1 MARSSTSEVLRAH
14 CAAIAEEEAIL
25 REGGGKAGHERQ
37 RKMGRLSVRERI
49 RHLLDKDSP
58 FFEIELWA
66 AYKMYEQWGKIPAA
80 GVVTGIGNVEGVPC
94 MIVANDATV
103 KAGAFFPATTK
114 KVIRAQRIAFEC
126 ALPLVYLV
134 DSAGVFLPMQDE
146 IFPDEDDFGRIFRNN
161 SVISAAGV
169 PQFAAIM
176 GNCVAGG
183 AYLPVLCDKI
193 LMTEGSGL
201 YLAGPSLVKA
211 AIGQVVDAEE
221 LGGARMHSEI
231 SGTVDFFEK
240 DDPSCLKRLR
250 SLVALLPEAKSS
262 GALGERALPGKS
274 KPAKNPDSVYDLIS
288 FDGRKNYDVRD
299 LLATVVD
306 ENSLDEYKADYGKT
320 LVTAYARING
330 RPVGIVANQRVQVRT
345 KKEGIQMGGVI
356 YSDSADKAAR
366 FVMDCNQTNLP
377 IIFFQDVSGFM
388 VGRDAEESG
397 IIRSGAKLVN
407 AVSNSVV
414 PKITVIV
421 GGSFGAGNYAMCGK
435 AYDPRFIVAWP
446 NARYA
451 VMGAAQASDTVFS
464 ILARAHERGDKKA
477 CWTTS
482 RVQRRKRISTPE
494 SSKRSHLSICRCN
507 DPMPVVLIEKE
518 SPQIT
523 VVTLNRPERR
533 NALTLELLTEL
544 CAAIKVASEQP
555 EQRVLILRGSGVAF
569 CTGLDLKEAADS
581 TKAHATAEMVA
592 NTLVA
597 ISQTRLV
604 TIAAVHG
611 AAVAGGAGIMSACD
625 FVVAAERTKIGYPE
639 VRRGL
644 VAGLVMTFLRRQ
656 VGERNMRE
664 LLFSGDLIDAA
675 RAREIGL
682 VNRVVVPDDLMNE
695 AQKFAASVLQGAPGA
710 LAQTK
715 RLVEELWWRSVK
727 EDVDVALRYHMQ
739 ARESEEAHEGI
750 AAFNEK
756 RKPNWTQ

>member
-14 CAAIAEEEAIL
+14 CAAIAEEEAVL

-37 RKMGRLSVRERI
+37 RKMGRLPARERV
-49 RHLLDKDSP
+49 RGLLDKDSP
-58 FFEIELWA
+58 FFEIGLWA
-66 AYKMYEQWGKIPAA
+66 AYKMYEEWGKIPAA

-94 MIVANDATV
+94 MVVANDATV

-134 DSAGVFLPMQDE
+134 DSAGVFLPLQDE

-211 AIGQVVDAEE
+211 AIGQIVEAEE
-221 LGGARMHSEI
+221 LGGARMHAEI

-250 SLVALLPEAKSS
+250 SLVAMLPEAQGFGNARSS
-262 GALGERALPGKS
+262 GKS

-288 FDGRKNYDVRD
+288 FDGRKNYDAGD

-320 LVTAYARING
+320 IVTAYARING

-345 KKEGIQMGGVI
+345 RKEGIQMGGVI
-356 YSDSADKAAR
+356 YSDSANKAAR

-464 ILARAHERGDKKA
+464 ILAKAHERGDKKA
-477 CWTTS
+477 
-482 RVQRRKRISTPE
+482 TPE
-494 SSKRSHLSICRCN
+494 ELEELRAKVKQNYEEQTDIRYGAARGWVDAIIQPHETRG
-507 DPMPVVLIEKE
+507 VLIRLLDYV
-518 SPQIT
+518 S
-523 VVTLNRPERR
+523 RP
-533 NALTLELLTEL
+533 T
-544 CAAIKVASEQP
+544 P
-555 EQRVLILRGSGVAF
+555 
-569 CTGLDLKEAADS
+569 
-581 TKAHATAEMVA
+581 KAHFHTGV
-592 NTLVA
+592 
-597 ISQTRLV
+597 IQT
-604 TIAAVHG
+604 
-611 AAVAGGAGIMSACD
+611 
-625 FVVAAERTKIGYPE
+625 
-639 VRRGL
+639 
-644 VAGLVMTFLRRQ
+644 
-656 VGERNMRE
+656 
-664 LLFSGDLIDAA
+664 
-675 RAREIGL
+675 
-682 VNRVVVPDDLMNE
+682 
-695 AQKFAASVLQGAPGA
+695 
-710 LAQTK
+710 
-715 RLVEELWWRSVK
+715 
-727 EDVDVALRYHMQ
+727 
-739 ARESEEAHEGI
+739 
-750 AAFNEK
+750 
-756 RKPNWTQ
+756 